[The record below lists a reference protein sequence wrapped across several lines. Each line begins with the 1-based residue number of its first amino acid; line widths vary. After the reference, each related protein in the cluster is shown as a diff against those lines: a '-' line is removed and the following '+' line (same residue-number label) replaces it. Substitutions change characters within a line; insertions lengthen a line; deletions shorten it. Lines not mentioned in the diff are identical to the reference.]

1 MMDRDY
7 ILFYILGILFLIA
20 LLIWKDIEPLNY
32 ILGILTA
39 LTIHL
44 NFLIAQN
51 RSEVQDNGNH
61 I

>member
-1 MMDRDY
+1 MMDRD
-7 ILFYILGILFLIA
+7 
-20 LLIWKDIEPLNY
+20 Y